1 MAKDLFLGVGIGV
14 VGAAAFKAA
23 VGGSIRRID
32 QLGGEISNLQA
43 RARRI
48 QAVRD
53 LAPQIG
59 RTAAA
64 AQAAREGATQLGRA
78 LSETAQPTRKLRREF
93 EAARA
98 EARRPSDRT
107 RT

>member
-1 MAKDLFLGVGIGV
+1 MH
-14 VGAAAFKAA
+14 
-23 VGGSIRRID
+23 
-32 QLGGEISNLQA
+32 
-43 RARRI
+43 
-48 QAVRD
+48 D

-64 AQAAREGATQLGRA
+64 AQAARERATQLGRA
-78 LSETAQPTRKLRREF
+78 LSETAQCTGKLRWEF
-93 EAARA
+93 EAART